1 MRYTLVLLIF
11 LFTSLSFAQQKR
23 YNQFSLE
30 VSSGLELPIL
40 VGNNFTDVSY
50 VNFRQFQ
57 VSGRYMLDRV
67 YGIKVHYGFNQFVRW
82 RGDKINHHRYNFNRF
97 GAEGVL
103 NLTQS
108 IFTFYRT
115 RDFFAI
121 ILHAGPAVTLV
132 ERQRDYARGMH
143 YNFMGGI
150 TANFR
155 MSPRLSL
162 FLDATGVAS
171 FYQQKSDAQED
182 VKGFGN
188 VSVGLQ
194 YNIGRFEWHADW
206 H

>member
-1 MRYTLVLLIF
+1 MRYTLMLLLF
-11 LFTSLSFAQQKR
+11 LFTTLSFAQQKR
-23 YNQFSLE
+23 YNQLSLE

-40 VGNNFTDVSY
+40 VGSNFTDVGF

-57 VSGRYMLDRV
+57 VSGRYMLDRA
-67 YGIKVHYGFNQFVRW
+67 YGIKVHYGFNQFVR
-82 RGDKINHHRYNFNRF
+82 RHGDSNNHYRYNFNRI

-121 ILHAGPAVTLV
+121 LLHAGPAVTLV
-132 ERQRDYARGMH
+132 ERQRDYAKGMH

-155 MSPRLSL
+155 MSPRLS
-162 FLDATGVAS
+162 FFVDTSVIAS
-171 FYQQKSDAQED
+171 FHQQKSDSYED